1 MNTLKKILH
10 ILFPIGHL
18 FRSDFLRLS
27 DFDENDH
34 LLDNNKEVKLSG
46 KKVKLVTRYP
56 LNIGLTQGKTY
67 DVVEQITAYK
77 PLKRVNIPIT
87 IAEIIN
93 DEGEVV
99 LVTLVLFEEV

>member
-46 KKVKLVTRYP
+46 KKVKLVTIYP
-56 LNIGLTQGKTY
+56 LDIGLTKGKTY

-77 PLKRVNIPIT
+77 PLKRVDIPIQLAK
-87 IAEIIN
+87 IVN
-93 DEGEVV
+93 DNGEVV
-99 LVTLVLFEEV
+99 LVTLTLFKEL